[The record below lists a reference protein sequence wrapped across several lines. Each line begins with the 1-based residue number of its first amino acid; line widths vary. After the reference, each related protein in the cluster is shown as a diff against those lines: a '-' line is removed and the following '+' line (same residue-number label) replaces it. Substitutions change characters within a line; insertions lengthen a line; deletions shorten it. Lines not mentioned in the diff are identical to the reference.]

1 MFRARVGVNATLAAL
16 FLILLMGRVV
26 SAHTDEPNALPAPIA
41 TATCQN
47 NTLAVTWNPVAGA
60 TEYVYAVGITPT
72 DPGADYAI
80 PWTSSGT
87 AIQANIPGYA
97 LVPDTTYFC
106 YVKARDASDNWS
118 NTGVS
123 NSVYVSYDSKI
134 LLRED
139 FNYIDYDR
147 WDVYVNGG
155 NVNIQNGILSLS
167 TPPGNRQFPYFR
179 IRYNPFPRSAGFTV
193 SIRIKFGNGQFYG
206 TGFAAGMPYPN
217 ETGANYGEPHYF
229 QAWSHTG
236 WTDPPGWELPGIL
249 CLGNLI
255 TIRLEYIKM
264 GHFYIILLVK
274 DQAPCG
280 LETMV

>member
-1 MFRARVGVNATLAAL
+1 MTSQFPGVTVVATTGWLQTPENGRAARWYLIDPVLGGEEVFRARVGVNATLAAL

-106 YVKARDASDNWS
+106 YVKARDASDN
-118 NTGVS
+118 
-123 NSVYVSYDSKI
+123 
-134 LLRED
+134 
-139 FNYIDYDR
+139 
-147 WDVYVNGG
+147 
-155 NVNIQNGILSLS
+155 
-167 TPPGNRQFPYFR
+167 
-179 IRYNPFPRSAGFTV
+179 
-193 SIRIKFGNGQFYG
+193 
-206 TGFAAGMPYPN
+206 
-217 ETGANYGEPHYF
+217 
-229 QAWSHTG
+229 
-236 WTDPPGWELPGIL
+236 
-249 CLGNLI
+249 
-255 TIRLEYIKM
+255 
-264 GHFYIILLVK
+264 
-274 DQAPCG
+274 
-280 LETMV
+280 